1 MLIEGFNLN
10 LKRGKNIFLFL
21 FYAVLIFSFSP
32 LAQAQSGRRPKTT
45 PTPTPTPA
53 SQSTSAEVKIEKP
66 AESKPEEIKPTEKI
80 SQLLIA
86 GEMQESSWSWKS
98 KNYLKNTIDDYLD
111 EIKRHRSLQINAIN
125 GEKMTFKEAKERAK
139 KETDTYIL
147 WMGFAITNGSSG
159 GAKLDYIEYAILKP
173 QTAKSLTSGRI
184 TDADITKMQKVMGI
198 PSSSGSL
205 GLGTAMEFVGR
216 NLIDKLINLGWIS
229 N

>member
-1 MLIEGFNLN
+1 MLIAYFNLN
-10 LKRGKNIFLFL
+10 LKRNKNVLLFL
-21 FYAVLIFSFSP
+21 FYVVLVLGFSQ
-32 LAQAQSGRRPKTT
+32 LAKAQSGRRPKTT
-45 PTPTPTPA
+45 STPMPTPA
-53 SQSTSAEVKIEKP
+53 SQSAS
-66 AESKPEEIKPTEKI
+66 AESKTEKTEPEPEEIKPTEKI
-80 SQLLIA
+80 SQILIA